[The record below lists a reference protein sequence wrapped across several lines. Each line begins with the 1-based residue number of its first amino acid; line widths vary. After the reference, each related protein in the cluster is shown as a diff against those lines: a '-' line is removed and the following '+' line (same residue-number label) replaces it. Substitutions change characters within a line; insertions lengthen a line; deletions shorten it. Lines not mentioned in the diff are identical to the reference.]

1 MRQEARSSVQHR
13 LSNSSVGGHFVED
26 AGGVGGQDVGLP
38 HLHDPPLRKHHDSV
52 ARHDRRKP
60 MRDRQH
66 RARFKLRTVNV
77 ISRNLSQT
85 VLVERGRALQ
95 TVLVVARPLERK
107 LKCQVSHVAADP
119 SLTSQLVG
127 VAAWRLSALCHL
139 HILQTS
145 YKL

>member
-1 MRQEARSSVQHR
+1 
-13 LSNSSVGGHFVED
+13 
-26 AGGVGGQDVGLP
+26 
-38 HLHDPPLRKHHDSV
+38 
-52 ARHDRRKP
+52 